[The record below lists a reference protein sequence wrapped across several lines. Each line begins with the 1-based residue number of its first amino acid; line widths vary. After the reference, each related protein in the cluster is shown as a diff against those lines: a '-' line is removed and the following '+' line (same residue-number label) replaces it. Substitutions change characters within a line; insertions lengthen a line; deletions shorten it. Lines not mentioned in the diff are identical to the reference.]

1 MRRNLIFIL
10 SLFIC
15 AFSSLGAKN
24 YDTMSPDGK
33 LKVRFSV
40 DNGTKYEVWYHG
52 KQLVLPLRSD
62 CICLT
67 EDLWAET
74 LPRKP
79 RKDV

>member
-40 DNGTKYEVWYHG
+40 DNGTKYEVWYHP
-52 KQLVLPLRSD
+52 QQ
-62 CICLT
+62 
-67 EDLWAET
+67 
-74 LPRKP
+74 
-79 RKDV
+79 